1 VYARTFS
8 NGVSDEAAME
18 LIRIEP
24 TRIEGRSMVRAK
36 GTKFD
41 CSKGQYSKP
50 PTEWENFT

>member
-1 VYARTFS
+1 
-8 NGVSDEAAME
+8 ME